1 MTLDETVSAYCAAWN
16 EKDEAARSALL
27 ETCWGDAGI
36 YEDPRGVVPPG
47 RAALHAR
54 IVGFRKA
61 YPGARIVATSKAD
74 EHHGK
79 IHFTWKLVMP
89 DGTVVNEG
97 RDFGEL
103 DATGRIAHIV
113 GFFGPPPAL

>member
-16 EKDEAARSALL
+16 EKDGAARSALL
-27 ETCWGDAGI
+27 EKCWGEAGV
-36 YEDPRGVVPPG
+36 YEGPMGVVHAG
-47 RAALHAR
+47 RAALHAHIAR
-54 IVGFRKA
+54 LHQA
-61 YPGARIVATSKAD
+61 YPGATIVAISKAD

-89 DGTVVNEG
+89 DGTIVNEG
-97 RDFGEL
+97 RDFDEL